1 MANASKIFRNNYLE
15 YASYVIKDRAIP
27 YLEDGFKPV
36 QRRIIHTMIEMDDG
50 RFHKVA
56 NIVGQVMKYHPH
68 GDASIGDALV
78 SLANSKYFI
87 DTQGNFGNILTGD
100 PAAAVRYIEAR
111 ILPFAKKVLFSPE
124 ITKYIPSYDGRNQ
137 EVEVFRAKLPVI
149 LLLGANGISV
159 TMSTRI
165 LPHNPI
171 EVIEAVKSAIK
182 GEPFTLYP
190 DFQTGGIVD
199 VSEYNDGK
207 GKVTIRSKVTV
218 DEKGGRLV
226 IEEVPFGIT
235 TDELIADI
243 DRNVR
248 LGKIK
253 ISNINDFT
261 SHSANIELVLS
272 RGSDPNQELKS
283 LYAYTKAETS
293 ISLSP
298 IVIDNNRPREMTVTE
313 IVNHHALSLID
324 ILKDEL
330 NIEKSHHLENLQSR
344 TLDRIFIEERIY
356 KKIEEMKSAEDVK
369 KAVVDGLA
377 PFENEFVR
385 PVSDKDIERLLSL
398 PIKRISLF
406 DIEKNRKE
414 IEEIHKNI
422 QKTDYNLVHIKSYAY
437 SVLDDIKKALPSS
450 SERKTKVEQF
460 EKIDVRSVVKR
471 SLSLRYDN
479 ESGQLGY
486 EVKGEELFKISE
498 YDKILIITKDGSY
511 RIENAPDKIYV
522 GKGVLYVGIA
532 DKDEL
537 KNIVFTLILQE
548 KDTKIL
554 VIKRTQILSWTL
566 GKLYTLLP
574 STGQFKILKLS
585 TLNDAEI
592 LMTFKSQ
599 RVKPKNS
606 YFSEFLVKNPS
617 SQGTVLTRNEV
628 AQIKIRKLLDGEK
641 INKSDDNPSLFKGDD
656 ND

>member
-1 MANASKIFRNNYLE
+1 MGNASKIFRNNYLE

-78 SLANSKYFI
+78 TLAQSKYFI

-111 ILPFAKKVLFSPE
+111 ILPFAKKVLYSPE
-124 ITKYIPSYDGRNQ
+124 ITKYVPSYDGRNQ
-137 EVEVFRAKLPVI
+137 EVEVFRAKLPIV

-159 TMSTRI
+159 TMNTRI

-171 EVIEAVKSAIK
+171 EVIDAVKSAIK
-182 GEPFTLYP
+182 GEPFALYP

-199 VSEYNDGK
+199 VSEYEDGK
-207 GKVTIRSKVTV
+207 GKVTIRSKVKI

-226 IEEVPFGIT
+226 IEEIPYGVT
-235 TDELIADI
+235 TDVLIADI
-243 DRNVR
+243 DKNVR
-248 LGKIK
+248 NGKLK
-253 ISNINDFT
+253 IANINDFT

-272 RGSDPNQELKS
+272 RGADVNAELKA

-293 ISLSP
+293 IALSP
-298 IVIDNNRPREMTVTE
+298 IVIENNHPREMTVSE
-313 IVNHHALSLID
+313 IVNKHASSLIE

-330 NIEKSHHLENLQSR
+330 NVEKNHHLENLQAR

-369 KAVVDGLA
+369 TAVINGLKQ
-377 PFENEFVR
+377 FESELVR
-385 PVSDKDIERLLSL
+385 PVTDKDIERLLGL

-406 DIEKNRKE
+406 DIEKNKKD

-422 QKTDYNLVHIKSYAY
+422 EKADYNLSHIKTYAY
-437 SVLDDIKKALPSS
+437 GVLDDIKKALPEG
-450 SERKTKVEQF
+450 SERKTAVEEF

-471 SLSLRYDN
+471 SLSLRYDP

-486 EVKGEELFKISE
+486 EVKGDELFKISE
-498 YDKILIITKDGSY
+498 YDKVLIITKDGSY
-511 RIENAPDKIYV
+511 RVENAPNKIYV
-522 GKGVLYVGIA
+522 GKGLLYVGLA

-537 KNIVFTLILQE
+537 KNIVFTLIMVE

-554 VIKRTQILSWTL
+554 VIKRTQILAWTL
-566 GKLYTLLP
+566 SKLYTLLP
-574 STGQFKILKLS
+574 STGQFKILKFS
-585 TLNDAEI
+585 TAKNQEI
-592 LMTFKSQ
+592 SLTFKSS
-599 RVKPKNS
+599 RVKPKTAF
-606 YFSEFLVKNPS
+606 FSDYLVKNPS

-628 AQIKIRKLLDGEK
+628 DKIRFRDVKDDEK
-641 INKSDDNPSLFKGDD
+641 ITKKDDDPSLF
-656 ND
+656 